1 MIHSEKRCTQWTWT
15 EAARA
20 WEAPRTPWEASARSS
35 QTLHVE
41 GKNEVMNKY
50 MRLYWEGLKENTKS
64 NQAPAIIRWEMKGHR
79 NGKRCAG
86 MRKKGGDTK
95 TIATDITGQGE
106 GGGKGDLQVLA
117 WTGWM
122 KGLCTRFLLR
132 RWMKPSVA
140 EDWRCS
146 RWGSL
151 QDTGFPV
158 SPEWNITV
166 LKIICYYLWPIVYF
180 QKPKPSQLVANVLI
194 QSSTQR
200 D

>member
-1 MIHSEKRCTQWTWT
+1 MNMDRGSESLRSTQDAMGSISTQQSDTTRRRQEWSC
-15 EAARA
+15 EQIYAALLGGLEGEHKIQSGSCDNQVRN
-20 WEAPRTPWEASARSS
+20 EGS
-35 QTLHVE
+35 QERQEVLRHAE
-41 GKNEVMNKY
+41 G
-50 MRLYWEGLKENTKS
+50 
-64 NQAPAIIRWEMKGHR
+64 
-79 NGKRCAG
+79 
-86 MRKKGGDTK
+86 GGDTK

-122 KGLCTRFLLR
+122 KGLCARFHLRR

-194 QSSTQR
+194 QSSTER